1 VDKDRFLRTILLLAP
16 TTDCS
21 PIAPRDT
28 RAMPVWLWRRL
39 RRGHAS
45 LRGADLL
52 YIEAMQACAELI
64 YGKSKLCK
72 PARSWFTVYRGHASL
87 RGADLRYIG
96 AMQACA
102 ELIYG
107 KSKPCKPA
115 RSWFT
120 VYRGHIYRRKGFRFS
135 VARLHLPPI

>member
-28 RAMPVWLWRRL
+28 RAMPVWRWRRL

-45 LRGADLL
+45 LLEAGEVFDR
-52 YIEAMQACAELI
+52 AMQACLTLAKCST
-64 YGKSKLCK
+64 G
-72 PARSWFTVYRGHASL
+72 
-87 RGADLRYIG
+87 
-96 AMQACA
+96 
-102 ELIYG
+102 
-107 KSKPCKPA
+107 PCKPA

-120 VYRGHIYRRKGFRFS
+120 VNRGHASLRGADILYIEATSIGAKAFVFPSPGYICRR
-135 VARLHLPPI
+135 